1 MSAILAI
8 LGTLFL
14 PIVEVFAK
22 VLINGPA
29 IVKEVKIVETTLEI
43 DTSIDNINTQYKWLL
58 DRD

>member
-1 MSAILAI
+1 MSTLLAI

-22 VLINGPA
+22 VLVNGPA
-29 IVKEVKIVETTLEI
+29 VTKEVKIVETTLEI

>member
-14 PIVEVFAK
+14 PIVEIFAK
-22 VLINGPA
+22 ILINGPA